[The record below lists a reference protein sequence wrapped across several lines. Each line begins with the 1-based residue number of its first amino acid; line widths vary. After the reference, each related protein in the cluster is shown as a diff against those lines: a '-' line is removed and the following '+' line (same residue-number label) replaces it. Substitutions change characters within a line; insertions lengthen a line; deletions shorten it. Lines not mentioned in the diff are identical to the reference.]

1 MDSHND
7 ATTKHQIE
15 ITQLTKNV
23 IRFTLSNSN
32 ASMANAIRRIIL
44 AEVPTLAIDIV
55 NVYENT
61 SAFHDEFLAHRLGLI
76 PIDSIK
82 VNEYE
87 FREKCKCKE
96 TCSKCTIEYKI
107 EVTCNNSNSMPISHF
122 DIEAVD
128 RNPNIPMPIPNRQL
142 DGNIEN
148 AIPIVTLAK
157 NQSLHLKLVATKGI
171 GKMHAK
177 WIPANVTYRIAHKV
191 LINHAAIDKLPK
203 DHKIML
209 MKNLDKRSYN
219 IEESGGDRGD
229 IHLKLNDRMSVV
241 MAESCIDVL
250 KELGHKELIKIV
262 YDETK
267 FHFYVESIGSLP
279 PEKIVEMALDV
290 LDSKLKA
297 LEPQIKTSFYSIDEV
312 AKQMK
317 EQGVSIYGV
326 QLDLD

>member
-1 MDSHND
+1 MDPWND
-7 ATTKHQIE
+7 STTKHNVE

-61 SAFHDEFLAHRLGLI
+61 SAFHDEFLVHRLGLI
-76 PIDSIK
+76 PIDSVK

-96 TCSKCTIEYKI
+96 ACSKCTIEYTI
-107 EVTCNNSNSMPISHF
+107 EVTCNNSNSMPITHF
-122 DIEAVD
+122 DIESVD
-128 RNPNIPMPIPNRQL
+128 QNPNIPMPIPNRQL
-142 DGNIEN
+142 DESVEN

-157 NQSLHLKLVATKGI
+157 NQSLHLKLIATKGI

-203 DHKIML
+203 EHKLML
-209 MKNLDKRSYN
+209 MKNLDRRSY
-219 IEESGGDRGD
+219 IVEEALDGRDFL
-229 IHLKLNDRMSVV
+229 LKLNDRMSVV
-241 MAESCIDVL
+241 MAESCLDVL
-250 KELGHKELIKIV
+250 KELGYGELIKIV

-267 FHFYVESIGSLP
+267 FHFYVESVGSLP

-290 LDSKLKA
+290 LENKLKT
-297 LEPQIKTSFYSIDEV
+297 LEPQIKDSFFAVDEV
-312 AKQMK
+312 ARHMK
-317 EQGVSIYGV
+317 EQGVSICGAP
-326 QLDLD
+326 LDLE

>member
-1 MDSHND
+1 MDALAD
-7 ATTKHQIE
+7 ATTKHQVE

-23 IRFTLSNSN
+23 LRFTLSNSN

-76 PIDSIK
+76 PIDSTN

-87 FREKCKCKE
+87 FREKCQCKE
-96 TCSKCTIEYKI
+96 TCPQCTIEYTI
-107 EVTCNNSNSMPISHF
+107 EVTCNNSNSMQITHF

-128 RNPNIPMPIPNRQL
+128 QNPNVPMPVPNRQL
-142 DGNIEN
+142 DRNMDN

-157 NQSLHLKLVATKGI
+157 NQTLHLKLVATKGI

-177 WIPANVTYRIAHKV
+177 WIPANVTYRVAHK
-191 LINHAAIDKLPK
+191 LTINHAAIDKLPK
-203 DHKIML
+203 EHKIL
-209 MKNLDKRSYN
+209 LIKNLDKRSYN
-219 IEESGGDRGD
+219 IEESADGQDF
-229 IHLKLNDRMSVV
+229 HLKLNDRMSVV

-250 KELGHKELIKIV
+250 NELGYKELIKIV
-262 YDETK
+262 YDENK

-290 LDSKLKA
+290 LDNKLKT
-297 LEPQIKTSFYSIDEV
+297 LEPQIKTSFYSIEEV